1 MNDVPSLSKGG
12 GLIRRISRGA
22 ANANKLVRRRQSS
35 KDVAS
40 RDQSYGPSVV
50 RHRSGSKSTAENDAA
65 FPELDPDE
73 ELEDLYDD
81 HDPLYGL
88 GLSNDGAV
96 SQSVV
101 PRAEGGINF
110 ITPSALF
117 RGTVLTKVTK
127 KKRKVLNFVLD
138 MDSARVSWNPTNPA
152 KRFYVDDI
160 TSIHLQEAASNYR
173 KECSVADS
181 DERLW
186 FTVIYSDKNR
196 SRGKQDRTV
205 HLLAPNP
212 EIFDLWT
219 SALMDLKKYRHDL
232 MKGLVGS
239 SQDESMLRGHWKR
252 HLVRTFGELPP
263 SNHAE
268 HLDLHGIESL
278 CRSLHLNCSRNMLRA
293 QFERA
298 DRNSHGYLNF
308 QEFKEFVKNLKE
320 RNDHRAVFRSLT
332 KDHPKGLDL
341 TAFLRFL
348 RDVQHINVDA
358 DRVKWEKRFYKYAR
372 GHEHKSEVPPSHLV
386 TEPHGNNNCVIMNDS
401 EFSSFLS
408 SVSMNAVSEVTV
420 PVKLDRPL
428 NEYFVASSHN
438 TYLFGRQLAGI
449 SSTEAYVRA
458 LQRACRCVEIDCWD
472 GPDGQPRVMHGHTM
486 TSSVRFSDCISVIA
500 KYAFK
505 ESRYPLVISL
515 EVHCN
520 AVQQQIMV
528 DIMMKDLGDWLVTK
542 PLDPHSQC
550 LPSPEEL
557 RNRILIKVKA
567 GTSEK
572 PGNLRIGRRQRSVSS
587 PATQPISPGPLFPGP
602 KLSSPPSLSSLNPEI
617 PRPYYG
623 FSPIPRKPASLSS
636 GSDSDPGPASPKS
649 QPNKKKAKSKIIN
662 SLGDLGVYA
671 QGLKFDGLSSLED
684 KPYNHIFS
692 LVEGDFEDLC
702 KSLEG
707 KAGMDTHNRS
717 YLMRVYPSGFRM
729 RSSNFHPLSCWK
741 RGVQMVALNWQTYDL
756 GMQINNAMFAS
767 GIDRTGYVLKP
778 EDMRGD
784 LANSKQSLDS
794 TSSTQSLVRKQLVS
808 LTLNMISAQQVPR
821 PRNASLEDD
830 VDPYIEIEIISAE
843 DKGKGVAF
851 GEGGIDSSD
860 NKGVSGIGAPH
871 KRRTQV
877 MQSNG
882 YNPEFNEK
890 FKLSVVTNYPSLV
903 FIRWTVWNSPDGRNA
918 NSDRNA
924 VPLGMFTAKLS
935 SLQQGY
941 RHLPLFDHN
950 GDQFIFASLF
960 CHISKDEPLTFV
972 GEDVATEKMGR
983 LKQIGSVFKRTKSAD
998 RRASKE
1004 EQLPP

>member
-1 MNDVPSLSKGG
+1 MNDGPPPSKGG

-50 RHRSGSKSTAENDAA
+50 RHRSGSKSTVENDAA

-81 HDPLYGL
+81 HEPLCGL

-96 SQSVV
+96 SQGIL
-101 PRAEGGINF
+101 PRAEGGINS

-138 MDSARVSWNPTNPA
+138 MDSARVSWNPTNPT

-173 KECSVADS
+173 KECSVAEA

-196 SRGKQDRTV
+196 SRGKQDRTI

-219 SALMDLKKYRHDL
+219 SALTDLKKYRHDL

-239 SQDESMLRGHWKR
+239 SQDESMLRGHWRR
-252 HLVRTFGELPP
+252 HLVRMFGELPR
-263 SNHAE
+263 SQHAE

-293 QFERA
+293 QFERV

-332 KDHPKGLDL
+332 KDSPKGLDL

-348 RDVQHINVDA
+348 RDVQYIDVET
-358 DRVKWEKRFYKYAR
+358 DRIKWEKRFYKYAR
-372 GHEHKSEVPPSHLV
+372 GHEHKVEVPPSPSA
-386 TEPHGNNNCVIMNDS
+386 TEQHSSNEPVIMNDS
-401 EFSSFLS
+401 GFSSFLS
-408 SVSMNAVSEVTV
+408 SVSMNAVSEASISA
-420 PVKLDRPL
+420 KLDRPL

-458 LQRACRCVEIDCWD
+458 LQRACRCVEVDCWD
-472 GPDGQPRVMHGHTM
+472 GPDGQPLVLHGRTM
-486 TSSVRFSDCISVIA
+486 TSSVLFSDCISVIA

-505 ESRYPLVISL
+505 ESRYPLIISL

-528 DIMMKDLGDWLVTK
+528 DIMMKEFGDWLVTK
-542 PLDPHSQC
+542 PLNPHSKC

-567 GTSEK
+567 GTDNP
-572 PGNLRIGRRQRSVSS
+572 PGLRSGRRQRSVSS
-587 PATQPISPGPLFPGP
+587 PVTQPIPPGLLSPGPM
-602 KLSSPPSLSSLNPEI
+602 LSSPPSLSSLHPET
-617 PRPYYG
+617 PPPYHG
-623 FSPIPRKPASLSS
+623 FSPIIHKPASLSS
-636 GSDSDPGPASPKS
+636 GSDSDLGPASPKLQPS
-649 QPNKKKAKSKIIN
+649 QKKAKSKIIN

-671 QGLKFDGLSSLED
+671 QGLKFDGLSSLEN
-684 KPYNHIFS
+684 KSYNHIFS
-692 LVEGDFEDLC
+692 LVEGDFENLC
-702 KSLEG
+702 KSVEG
-707 KAGMDTHNRS
+707 KASMDAHNRS

-741 RGVQMVALNWQTYDL
+741 RGAQMVALNWQTYDL

-767 GIDRTGYVLKP
+767 GVDRTGYVLKP
-778 EDMRGD
+778 EEMRGD
-784 LANSKQSLDS
+784 LPDSKRSLDS
-794 TSSTQSLVRKQLVS
+794 TSSTQSLVRKQLVG

-860 NKGVSGIGAPH
+860 SKGVSGIGAPH
-871 KRRTQV
+871 KRRTPV
-877 MQSNG
+877 KPSNG

-890 FKLSVVTNYPSLV
+890 FRLSVVTKYPSLV
-903 FIRWTVWNSPDGRNA
+903 FIRWTVWNSPDGCNA
-918 NSDRNA
+918 NGDRNA
-924 VPLGMFTAKLS
+924 APLGMFTAKLS

-960 CHISKDEPLTFV
+960 CHIAKDEPFTFV
-972 GEDVATEKMGR
+972 GEDVATEKVGR

-1004 EQLPP
+1004 EQLSL